1 MWGLVELTSSIHHSS
16 QYEPRPDGGGGG
28 EHSRSDLRRAAAARH
43 VVALVGA
50 VAVLVAVVAVTEARV
65 DLVLQFVAILINV
78 TVRNA
83 DYSISKMQ

>member
-1 MWGLVELTSSIHHSS
+1 MWGLAELTSSSHHSS
-16 QYEPRPDGGGGG
+16 QYEPRPDGGG